1 MPLWFAP
8 VIAFFFGLG
17 GAVTTGGAVV
27 LAGVRGGQL
36 LSAVRA
42 GQLANQAAQQ
52 AARHSNALRAA
63 QQATTLANRDP
74 KEPCEDCDPDCF
86 TKPEGAD
93 EAEFMRQLKDQQDAI
108 NNLTANQIVSA
119 RDAIRTAGGT
129 GPLRD
134 AAAQQ
139 AARKAYQAKRMLEL
153 TETMSEARAE
163 QLVAQELQGLA
174 ATHRLDI
181 IAGGNPSDISGVG
194 DGRINSSM
202 GSQWRYGR
210 AQQLETKARNM
221 QSKGQGDQKMN
232 VKLKKCEKNEII

>member
-86 TKPEGAD
+86 KKPEGAD

-119 RDAIRTAGGT
+119 RDAIQAARGT

-134 AAAQQ
+134 VAAQQ
-139 AARKAYQAKRMLEL
+139 VARKAYKAKRMLEL
-153 TETMSEARAE
+153 NETMSRYNRR
-163 QLVAQELQGLA
+163 QVVANELQGLA
-174 ATHRLDI
+174 AIHRLDI
-181 IAGGNPSDISGVG
+181 IAGGNPSDISGLG
-194 DGRINSSM
+194 DKRINSSL

-221 QSKGQGDQKMN
+221 QSKGQGDQKMK
-232 VKLKKCEKNEII
+232 VKLKKCE